1 MSKAWGSLV
10 SLVFLSAQI
19 LAADDRPAINVT
31 YYDYPPTMKIVDGR
45 PAGPY
50 VDQIVRVAETA
61 GLTIHWL
68 LTTINTETK
77 MLDQGVRQICT
88 TGRLHNEDRASR
100 WLYVPYEWDWL
111 PGDIIIAQ
119 PDKATAVAEHAH
131 ILDLLHDRSLH
142 PMMVG
147 GSTFGNVIDKAIK
160 YRDHWIANDVGSEIQ
175 VIKLLAAGRADY
187 TVIAFDQWEEALA
200 ADQSLSFLSALKI
213 DGVLPPAPIYLTCSK
228 ATDPMVITKLGE
240 AMGKLGYKYR
250 PDIH

>member
-1 MSKAWGSLV
+1 MSKACISLL
-10 SLVFLSAQI
+10 SIVFLSVHA
-19 LAADDRPAINVT
+19 LAAGDKPAINVT

-50 VDQIVRVAETA
+50 VDQIVKVAETA
-61 GLTIHWL
+61 GLSIHWL
-68 LTTINTETK
+68 LTTINAETK

-88 TGRLHNEDRASR
+88 TGRLHNDERAAR

-111 PGDIIIAQ
+111 PGDIIVSR
-119 PDKATAVAEHAH
+119 PEKAAVVAEHPH

-147 GSTFGNVIDKAIK
+147 GSTFGNEVDKAIK
-160 YRDHWIANDVGSEIQ
+160 YRDHWVANDAGSEIQ
-175 VIKLLAAGRADY
+175 VIKLIAAGRADY
-187 TVIAFDQWEEALA
+187 TIIAFDQWEEALV

-228 ATDPMVITKLGE
+228 ATDPQVIVRLGE